1 MRQKM
6 KNKRNKLLITP
17 NLQLKFV
24 FITVLAAWIP
34 IFILS
39 IEILRRLNDILN
51 AAKNADVVIQQ
62 NILASVTV
70 ISTVLFIAVPLFTI
84 LLVYLMYV
92 LTNRIVGPI
101 YRLETDLDE
110 ILTGRGSRVIQ
121 FRKNDAF
128 QTLAVK
134 VNMLLDKL
142 PKEEKKD

>member
-1 MRQKM
+1 M